1 MEGVRYSARDT
12 ALMRAHL
19 RDVPIVLGSAT
30 PSLESMHNCE
40 KNKYT
45 LLRLQQ
51 KAMDSSPLHYQI
63 LDIRNQVLVNG
74 LASDTL
80 KIIRQHLEQNNQV
93 LVFINRRGFSPVL
106 ICHDCGW
113 MADCRACDAHLTLH
127 RTNGR
132 LICHH
137 CGSMQ
142 PVPSSCHR
150 CQGKELIPVG
160 SGTQRVHE
168 YLSEYFPTTNLLRID
183 RDEIT
188 KKESRREE
196 IYYLDNEIT
205 TQRKPQWAGYR
216 L

>member
-1 MEGVRYSARDT
+1 
-12 ALMRAHL
+12 
-19 RDVPIVLGSAT
+19 
-30 PSLESMHNCE
+30 MHNCATH
-40 KNKYT
+40 KYT

-51 KAMDSSPLHYQI
+51 KALDSKPLHYQV
-63 LDIRNQVLVNG
+63 LDIRNQALAHG

-80 KIIRQHLEQNNQV
+80 KIISQHLEQNNQV

-127 RTNGR
+127 RTSGR

-137 CGSMQ
+137 CGLMQ
-142 PVPSSCHR
+142 SVPITCHR
-150 CQGKELIPVG
+150 CKTKNLIPLG

-188 KKESRREE
+188 KKDAFDACLKR
-196 IYYLDNEIT
+196 INDGDAQLIVG
-205 TQRKPQWAGYR
+205 TQMLAKGHHFPR
-216 L
+216 